1 MLTSTESPGSPGV
14 LSHPDD
20 PTCHLLERLMKTPLR
35 VRATALVV
43 AVMLTT
49 VLAQALALF
58 ALPPSGDVLL
68 AQAATAIHRAQ

>member
-1 MLTSTESPGSPGV
+1 
-14 LSHPDD
+14 
-20 PTCHLLERLMKTPLR
+20 MKTPFR

-49 VLAQALALF
+49 VLVQTMALF

-68 AQAATAIHRAQ
+68 AQAAIAAPRAQ

>member
-1 MLTSTESPGSPGV
+1 
-14 LSHPDD
+14 
-20 PTCHLLERLMKTPLR
+20 MKTPLR

-68 AQAATAIHRAQ
+68 AQALTAAYHAP